1 MIRLIKNPLYDRS
14 ILIGR
19 PNLTLK
25 NFKCQNITC
34 NKTDKFKKYK
44 DDNTFICECGYIT
57 NGNFEIEQTHKIR
70 FYCKSKSCP
79 INKLKMDKSCL
90 QCEHIGER

>member
-1 MIRLIKNPLYDRS
+1 MLRLIKEGLYNRD

-25 NFKCQNITC
+25 DFKCKNITC

-44 DDNTFICECGYIT
+44 DNLFLCECGYIAK
-57 NGNFEIEQTHKIR
+57 GEHEIIATHKIK
-70 FYCKSKSCP
+70 FYCKTKNCHE
-79 INKLKMDKSCL
+79 NKTKMDSQCL
-90 QCEHIGER
+90 KCECIGER